1 MVREAMEVLKPEAGR
16 RYLDGTLGGGGHAE
30 RILALSAPSGQC
42 VGLDRDEDAIEAA
55 REKLDGFGGRFVARR
70 ANFAEAGKVL
80 GELGWA
86 KVDGILL
93 DLGLSLHQL
102 NAPDRGFSFRSDSRL
117 DMRMDRRQ
125 ALDAYRIVNTYSVDE
140 LRRILHAYGEE
151 PAAGRIARA
160 IDAARKR
167 RPIETTK
174 ELADL
179 VAGAVKAGRRG
190 SREKIHHPATRTFQ
204 ALRVA
209 VNQELENLETFLQ
222 AAPPLLLS
230 GGRIVVISFHSLED
244 RLVKDHFRQWSRSCL
259 CPPRTPVC
267 RCGWSRKARV
277 LTPRP
282 LRPSPEETE
291 TNPRSRSA
299 KLRAAEVL

>member
-1 MVREAMEVLKPEAGR
+1 
-16 RYLDGTLGGGGHAE
+16 
-30 RILALSAPSGQC
+30 
-42 VGLDRDEDAIEAA
+42 
-55 REKLDGFGGRFVARR
+55 
-70 ANFAEAGKVL
+70 
-80 GELGWA
+80 
-86 KVDGILL
+86 
-93 DLGLSLHQL
+93 
-102 NAPDRGFSFRSDSRL
+102 
-117 DMRMDRRQ
+117 MRMDRRQ